1 MKTISKIIQQLCVL
15 KKSMAVFFG
24 NHTLTLSP
32 QWLKEKKAF
41 LILLP
46 IVLILQSC
54 VRDANI
60 EIPGAVDK
68 IVVEGSIEP
77 GQPPII
83 FLTRNKPY
91 FGTNNFASFSDL
103 LVHDAYVSVSNG
115 TSTVVLTEICASSL
129 PDSLLPLLSG
139 ITGLD
144 SATLKNIDFCL
155 YTTFDPT
162 MFGVEGKTYDLY
174 VNAES
179 KTLTSKTKIPTHVD
193 LDSIWY
199 KNEGSFTDRGFVWAR
214 LNDPDTLGNAYRW
227 FAMRKN
233 IDYSFYSPIGSAFE
247 DKFINGTSFEFA
259 YNRARSPSDD
269 ETNLEFLG
277 YFKVGDT
284 IIVKFTSIDEDVYQ
298 FWRTY
303 ETQVVNNGNPFA
315 APTPINSNIEGEGG
329 LGIWCGYGVSYDT
342 TVAQ

>member
-1 MKTISKIIQQLCVL
+1 MKNFIYII
-15 KKSMAVFFG
+15 
-24 NHTLTLSP
+24 
-32 QWLKEKKAF
+32 
-41 LILLP
+41 IP
-46 IVLILQSC
+46 IVLLLQAC
-54 VRDANI
+54 VRDADI

-68 IVVEGSIEP
+68 VVIEGYIEP
-77 GQPPII
+77 GSPPIV

-115 TSTVVLTEICASSL
+115 THTAVLIEICASSI

-144 SATLKNIDFCL
+144 SATLSSIDFCL
-155 YTTFDPT
+155 YTTFDPLI
-162 MFGVEGKTYDLY
+162 FGEEGKTYNLY

-179 KTLTSKTKIPTHVD
+179 KSLTAKTKIPPHVK

-199 KNEGSFTDRGFVWAR
+199 KNEGTFTDRGFCWAR
-214 LNDPDTLGNAYRW
+214 LNDPDTLGNSYRW
-227 FAMRKN
+227 FAMRKGK
-233 IDYSFYSPIGSAFE
+233 DYSFYSPIGSAFE

-259 YNRARSPSDD
+259 YNRAKSPGD
-269 ETNLEFLG
+269 EDAVNEGFRG
-277 YFKVGDT
+277 YFKIGDT
-284 IIVKFTSIDEDVYQ
+284 IVVKFTTIDPDVYQ

-315 APTPINSNIEGEGG
+315 APTPIRSNIEGEGG
-329 LGIWCGYGVSYDT
+329 LGIWSGYGVSYDT
-342 TVAQ
+342 TVAE